1 MKNRISITVGTL
13 AFVSL
18 CAASL
23 GHAQSLTMK
32 AHVPFAF
39 VAGKTQM
46 PAGEYSVYRL
56 LSSSVTLRDDTT
68 NRTATVL
75 TNSIQRSERNQK
87 ACLVF
92 HRYGD
97 AYILKEAWGAV
108 NRSAPRF
115 RRPKLSGSWKP
126 AHGKS
131 WPKSELRPGKP
142 YTLSAFPSA
151 ARSSPDD
158 RAAVFPKA
166 VSAKAPGHA
175 STNAQLRSHETF
187 HPAKTLRRASSSQ
200 EQWLCDP
207 SRTILVNI
215 ALAP

>member
-18 CAASL
+18 CVASL

-68 NRTATVL
+68 KRTATVL

-97 AYILKEAWGAV
+97 AYILKEAWAG
-108 NRSAPRF
+108 
-115 RRPKLSGSWKP
+115 GQQI
-126 AHGKS
+126 G
-131 WPKSELRPGKP
+131 SELP
-142 YTLSAFPSA
+142 PSKVERELEA
-151 ARSSPDD
+151 GSRQIMAEVRIPAR
-158 RAAVFPKA
+158 
-166 VSAKAPGHA
+166 
-175 STNAQLRSHETF
+175 
-187 HPAKTLRRASSSQ
+187 
-200 EQWLCDP
+200 
-207 SRTILVNI
+207 
-215 ALAP
+215 